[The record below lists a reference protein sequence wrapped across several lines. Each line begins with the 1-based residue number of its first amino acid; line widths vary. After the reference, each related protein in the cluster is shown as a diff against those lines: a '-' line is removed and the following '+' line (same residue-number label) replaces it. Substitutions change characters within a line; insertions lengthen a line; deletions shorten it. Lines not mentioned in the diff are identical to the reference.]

1 MQDIFTPEGNT
12 CPSIVF
18 DCGAYHTR
26 AGYGGSFSPRL
37 DIPTLVGYPRHRGVA
52 MAAGMNELEVG
63 ESALSKRGM
72 LSVCHPIEDG
82 LITNWNAMEGFWS
95 DLLYSQLRATPES
108 HAFLT
113 TQPVNTPSSQ
123 REGVLELLME
133 TFHVHSLYLGTSQ
146 VLSLYAYGL
155 TTGVVVDSGLDRTLA
170 VPIHEGHPMG
180 RHVTESRVAGALLTN
195 YLGSLLRD
203 EGYSLSTAVERT
215 LLNQAKEDLCYVRR
229 PQWLD
234 KWAQEAPET
243 EAFSNGNF
251 GSFDYIQNKS
261 EPGQS
266 SSNVEMVS
274 DEVEEIAFELPDGQS
289 IPLHHHRHRT
299 PEVLFDFS
307 ILEGKNWLENKSS
320 QSQAD
325 EDNRRKANMG
335 DPSCIPLDSY
345 EPPYKVRIELGEWFT
360 PSFPKGITW
369 LPFSAIHKCD
379 QSLQSQLYANI
390 VLAGNTLNFPGTRD
404 RMKEEIIQLYREKH
418 SSEAVLPIDIKDMNC
433 RGYSAWLGASILS
446 QMSMFPHMSIT
457 RKEYEENG
465 LRVVHYKC

>member
-1 MQDIFTPEGNT
+1 MQDIFTPEGNSL
-12 CPSIVF
+12 PSIVF
-18 DCGAYHTR
+18 DCGAHHTR
-26 AGYGGSFSPRL
+26 AGYGGGFSPRL

-82 LITNWNAMEGFWS
+82 LITNWDAMEGFWS

-113 TQPVNTPSSQ
+113 TQPVNTPASQ

-195 YLGSLLRD
+195 YLGSLLRE

-215 LLNQAKEDLCYVRR
+215 LLNEAKEDLCFVKHPR
-229 PQWLD
+229 WMD
-234 KWAQEAPET
+234 KWMHASLPEET
-243 EAFSNGNF
+243 FPNDNLS
-251 GSFDYIQNKS
+251 SFDCSKNRLEVGLS
-261 EPGQS
+261 AGT
-266 SSNVEMVS
+266 VEEYGNES
-274 DEVEEIAFELPDGQS
+274 KEIAFDLPDGQS
-289 IPLHHHRHRT
+289 IPLYHHRHYT

-307 ILEGKNWLENKSS
+307 ILEGKDWLEKNSQNKSNES
-320 QSQAD
+320 NNKLDS
-325 EDNRRKANMG
+325 G
-335 DPSCIPLDSY
+335 DPSHISSSSY

-360 PSFPKGITW
+360 PSFPKGISW
-369 LPFSAIHKCD
+369 LPFSAIHRCD
-379 QSLQSQLYANI
+379 QSLQPQLYANI
-390 VLAGNTLNFPGTRD
+390 VLAGNTLNFPGTRS
-404 RMKEEIIQLYREKH
+404 RMNEEIIQLYREKH
-418 SSEAVLPIDIKDMNC
+418 SNEAVLPINVRDMNC

-446 QMSMFPHMSIT
+446 QMNMFPQISIT